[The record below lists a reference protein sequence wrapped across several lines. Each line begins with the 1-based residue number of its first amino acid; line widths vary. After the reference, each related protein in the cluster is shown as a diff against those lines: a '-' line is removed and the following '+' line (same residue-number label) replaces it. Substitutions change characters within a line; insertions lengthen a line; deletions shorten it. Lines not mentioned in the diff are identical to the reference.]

1 MSSEEKNGWDEDVTQ
16 EILEEVAPGGK
27 KQLFGFYEKLRNRLA
42 SYGEAK
48 HPVMEYLFLLPD
60 LFILILR
67 LLAEKR
73 IPLRFRIF
81 IGSIVGYLLLPID
94 IIPDFIPFIGYIDDL
109 LIVVFGLNTILNDVD
124 PAILEQNWSGERN
137 LLHSIRE
144 ITEQAYRFV
153 GKKNLDKIRGW
164 IHKNVKATKE

>member
-1 MSSEEKNGWDEDVTQ
+1 MKREDFNEAFDHEE
-16 EILEEVAPGGK
+16 LEEVGGK
-27 KQLFGFYEKLRNRLA
+27 KKLFGFYERLRKHLARYGNRR
-42 SYGEAK
+42 
-48 HPVMEYLFLLPD
+48 HPIMEYLFLLPD

-67 LLAEKR
+67 LIVEKR

-81 IGSIVGYLLLPID
+81 IGSIIGYLLLPID

-124 PAILEQNWSGERN
+124 PSVLEQNWSGDRD
-137 LLHSIRE
+137 LLLSIRE

-164 IHKNVKATKE
+164 IHKNVKATR